1 MKNRCADIYR
11 QSCLFLD
18 ILKKYIPDGK
28 RQDEPGKPISQQE
41 TADEQQEYFSM
52 KLLSLIHEVCVGEQ
66 FEEISAP
73 DFYANMNLHPCN
85 CKLKI
90 KPREKIRVCYLIF
103 LMGEKLSN
111 RTGKNGKPEY
121 WNCWILTTAITS
133 QSTRSLFPI
142 FRVTATRNSPRKW
155 NIYSDNR

>member
-1 MKNRCADIYR
+1 MKNCCADIYR

-28 RQDEPGKPISQQE
+28 QENKSSEPISQQE
-41 TADEQQEYFSM
+41 TTEEQQEYFSM
-52 KLLSLIHEVCVGEQ
+52 KLLSLIHEVCIGEQ

-103 LMGEKLSN
+103 LMSEKLSKQN
-111 RTGKNGKPEY
+111 RDKWKDG
-121 WNCWILTTAITS
+121 ILKLLDIDDS
-133 QSTRSLFPI
+133 YYKSKYKEPVSDFPSDSNQNFAKEMEHI
-142 FRVTATRNSPRKW
+142 FR
-155 NIYSDNR
+155 